1 MDDIDINYDEKVDNL
16 LSVVKESIKDLLIHL
31 KMNNEIEKSLNKA
44 EPTPLMSID
53 EYIRDFIPTDPN
65 NNIEPILTPRFE
77 FDYGFNPLIYLAD
90 RIEERLLITDKV
102 ENQKDRD
109 GSIDD

>member
-1 MDDIDINYDEKVDNL
+1 MNEIDINYDDKVESL
-16 LSVVKESIKDLLIHL
+16 LSVVKESIKDLLIHV

-53 EYIRDFIPTDPN
+53 EYIRDFKPTDQKLL
-65 NNIEPILTPRFE
+65 EPILTPRFE

-102 ENQKDRD
+102 ENQKETDN
-109 GSIDD
+109 SIDD